1 MVLKFFMVPCELFV
15 MLIFIAAKLT
25 HQSHLFELCTFCAQQ
40 NWQGLQPYFKQY
52 FYFVN
57 LR

>member
-1 MVLKFFMVPCELFV
+1 MAHGIVHDE
-15 MLIFIAAKLT
+15 FIAAKLL
-25 HQSHLFELCTFCAQQ
+25 HVHPGFELCTFCAQQ
-40 NWQGLQPYFKQY
+40 AGSLLQPWIKEY